1 MSESTVGVR
10 RASVDNIREMIELA
24 GTALGWDPA
33 EPHEAL
39 FRWKHL
45 DNPAG
50 VSPMWLAYI
59 GDRVAGF
66 RTMMGWE
73 FLHDRTTPIRAV
85 RAVDTS
91 THPDFRRLGIFRT
104 LTMAAVEELTRD
116 RVDFVFNTPDPHSK
130 AGYLTMGWQDVGR
143 VPVRFFPT
151 RIQGPLRTVRARTR
165 ARIWSEP
172 CSAGDPVE
180 LIADELAG
188 RSHALD
194 RRGLATNHT
203 GEYFR
208 WRYGFEPLCYRAVRT
223 DDAAAVVRIRRRGRA
238 VEIVVAELM
247 APSRLTAEAV
257 LRKVRTQIEA
267 DHIVVAAGGVAAL
280 PPMLPLP
287 GAGPGILVRSL
298 ASHAPARSELRFSL
312 GDVEVF

>member
-1 MSESTVGVR
+1 MSESTVSVR
-10 RASVDNIREMIELA
+10 RASVDNIADVIELA
-24 GTALGWDPA
+24 ATSLGWDPA
-33 EPHEAL
+33 EPHEAM

-50 VSPMWLAYI
+50 VSPMWLAFV
-59 GDRVAGF
+59 GDRAVGF
-66 RTMMGWE
+66 RTMMHWE

-130 AGYLTMGWQDVGR
+130 AGYLTMGWQDLGR
-143 VPVRFFPT
+143 VHVRFFPT
-151 RIQGPLRTVRARTR
+151 RVRGPLRTVRARTP
-165 ARIWSEP
+165 AAVWSEP
-172 CSAGDPVE
+172 CSVGDPVE
-180 LIADELAG
+180 EIADELAG
-188 RSHALD
+188 RSHTLD
-194 RRGLATNHT
+194 RRGLATSHT

-208 WRYGFEPLCYRAVRT
+208 WRFGFGPLHYRVIRT
-223 DDAAAVVRIRRRGRA
+223 DDAAAVIRVRRRGPA
-238 VEIVVAELM
+238 VEIVVAELL
-247 APSRLTAEAV
+247 APSRIAAEAV
-257 LRKVRTQIEA
+257 LRKVRGQVDA
-267 DHIVVAAGGVAAL
+267 DHIVVAAGGVASL

-287 GAGPGILVRSL
+287 GAGPGVVVRSL
-298 ASHAPARSELRFSL
+298 ASHAPARSELLFSL